1 MQTSDPRKLPLK
13 SLAILLLGLTL
24 FACGSDDDD
33 DGDDGISSLD
43 NIKSGD
49 STGVD
54 NTDGGTDTDTEPAQ
68 LGRGSAENFIPGEI
82 EVGIGNEATLSPGGS
97 TTLSVTLV
105 NSSGELIT
113 DSVDVSF
120 NSDCIASG
128 RSVLSGAIE
137 ADGNSVSTNN
147 GRAEVTYTAN
157 GCTGNDQI
165 TARASHE
172 GVSAGSARTTIEVE
186 SDTIQTLTFIGAAP
200 ELIGLKG
207 TGTPETS
214 KVTFQVLGSTG
225 TPMGDVEVNFALT
238 PSGAGGLSLVNS
250 TGTSNASGEVSTTVQ
265 SGTQATTVRVTAT
278 TETETGS
285 ISTQSSRLVVST
297 GIPDQNSVSL
307 SASDLYPVSW
317 NYDVESEL
325 TIRLADA
332 FNNPAPDGTA
342 VTFTTSGG
350 AVDSHCLI
358 NEDPE
363 TDGPGFC
370 SVTWRSQSP
379 RPRPSA
385 GFEITDDRDIICG
398 AGAVGDCRPGR
409 VRVLATALGNESF
422 TDLNS
427 NGIFDH
433 ESDIFVADNTSG
445 QCAPNRPRPYAEV
458 DEAGCDDLGSAY
470 LDKNFTGTYD
480 SNEEIVALSNDEAS
494 DGASYA
500 PGDGIYNGVLCSDA
514 SQQEGFCNKD
524 FVTIRDDI
532 MLIMSCETPYLMP
545 DGRLPGQNNVTLGL
559 EETATVTMLL
569 ADCNGNGMPAGTTV
583 SLNTDTVNNVEADT
597 NISAEMAGSPE
608 PRTLQVFMTADDTD
622 PASGI
627 IFVDITAPTPNGN
640 VTTTPV
646 GISVSAP

>member
-1 MQTSDPRKLPLK
+1 MQTPAPRKLSLK
-13 SLAILLLGLTL
+13 SLAVLLLGLTL

-33 DGDDGISSLD
+33 DGVDDGISTLA

-49 STGVD
+49 STGDD
-54 NTDGGTDTDTEPAQ
+54 NTNGGSDADIEPAQ

-82 EVGIGNEATLSPGGS
+82 GVGIGNEATLSPGGS

-157 GCTGNDQI
+157 GCTGNDQV

-172 GVSAGSARTTIEVE
+172 GVSAGSARTTLEVE
-186 SDTIQTLTFIGAAP
+186 SDTIQTLTFIGADP

-214 KVTFQVLGSTG
+214 KVTFQVLGSAG
-225 TPMGDVEVNFALT
+225 APMGDVEVTFALT
-238 PSGAGGLSLVNS
+238 PSGVGGLSLVNS

-265 SGTQATTVRVTAT
+265 SGTQATTIRVTAT
-278 TETETGS
+278 TETKTGS

-297 GIPDQNSVSL
+297 GIPDQNSMSL
-307 SASDLYPVSW
+307 STSDLYPVSW
-317 NYDVESEL
+317 NYDDEREL

-342 VTFTTSGG
+342 VNFTTSGG
-350 AVDSHCLI
+350 AVDSSCTTE
-358 NEDPE
+358 N
-363 TDGPGFC
+363 GAC
-370 SVTWRSQSP
+370 SVTWHGQSP

-385 GFEITDDRDIICG
+385 GFEITDDREIICG
-398 AGAVGDCRPGR
+398 DGAFGNCRPGR

-427 NGIFDH
+427 NGVYDH
-433 ESDIFVADNTSG
+433 DSDIFVSDNASG
-445 QCAPNRPRPYAEV
+445 QCDPNRPTPYAEI

-470 LDKNFTGTYD
+470 LDKNFTGSYD
-480 SNEEIVALSNDEAS
+480 SNEEIVALSNDEDS

-500 PGDGIYNGVLCSDA
+500 PGDGIYNGVLCT
-514 SQQEGFCNKD
+514 QEVACNKE

-559 EETATVTMLL
+559 GETATVTMLL
-569 ADCNGNGMPAGTTV
+569 ADCNGNGMPPGTTV

-597 NISAEMAGSPE
+597 NISSEMAGSPE
-608 PRTLQVFMTADDTD
+608 PRTLQVLMTADDTD
-622 PASGI
+622 PASGA
-627 IFVDITAPTPNGN
+627 IFVNITAPSPSGN